1 MHQAETR
8 TMNLALLRVCSI
20 ILVVNGLNGLVSAL
34 WRQFSIGQTDGTY
47 FYVTVSVISVVV
59 GLIALVKKSAWL
71 LKIYALL
78 VILLVLQQISG
89 VLNIGS
95 YFTTSLDSRNVV
107 KMMSNIFLS
116 FNTLFIVTV
125 FLVDYGQGKRLD
137 KEQSLNLG
145 LLRFCAAFFI
155 LRGLNEIIT
164 VSFDMSAMDMSN
176 LERSLSWIAIALGGI
191 SVGVGVLSL
200 AIKRAIVLKVYA
212 IIAII
217 RLLWNMVEYK
227 ASFEIVVNVV
237 FNALFVILYA
247 TFLIESKKHPAP
259 PEVENSPL

>member
-20 ILVVNGLNGLVSAL
+20 ILVVNGLNGLASAL
-34 WRQFSIGQTDGTY
+34 WRQFSIGLTDGMY
-47 FYVTVSVISVVV
+47 FYITASAISIVV
-59 GLIALVKKSAWL
+59 GVIALVKKSAWL
-71 LKIYALL
+71 LKIYALWI
-78 VILLVLQQISG
+78 ILMVLQQIMG
-89 VLNIGS
+89 ATNIGGYS
-95 YFTTSLDSRNVV
+95 AAGLDSQNVV
-107 KMMSNIFLS
+107 KMLTNILLS
-116 FNTLFIVTV
+116 FNTLFVVTV
-125 FLVDYGQGKRLD
+125 FLVDYGRGKQLAR
-137 KEQSLNLG
+137 ERNLNLG

-155 LRGLNEIIT
+155 VRGLNEIIT
-164 VSFDMSAMDMSN
+164 VALDMSAMDMSN

>member
-1 MHQAETR
+1 
-8 TMNLALLRVCSI
+8 MNLALLRVCSI
-20 ILVVNGLNGLVSAL
+20 ILVVNGLNGLASAL
-34 WRQFSIGQTDGTY
+34 WRQFSIGLTDGMY
-47 FYVTVSVISVVV
+47 FYITASAISIVV
-59 GLIALVKKSAWL
+59 GVIALVKKSAWL
-71 LKIYALL
+71 LKIYALWI
-78 VILLVLQQISG
+78 ILMVLQQIMG
-89 VLNIGS
+89 ATNIGGYS
-95 YFTTSLDSRNVV
+95 AAGLDSQNVV
-107 KMMSNIFLS
+107 KMLTNILLS
-116 FNTLFIVTV
+116 FNTLFVVTV
-125 FLVDYGQGKRLD
+125 FLVDYGRGKQLAR
-137 KEQSLNLG
+137 ERNLNLG

-155 LRGLNEIIT
+155 VRGLNEIIT
-164 VSFDMSAMDMSN
+164 VALDMSAMDMSN

>member
-59 GLIALVKKSAWL
+59 GLIVLVKKSAWL

-78 VILLVLQQISG
+78 VIFLVLQQISG

-107 KMMSNIFLS
+107 KMLANILLS
-116 FNTLFIVTV
+116 FNTLFVVTV

-155 LRGLNEIIT
+155 VRGLNEIIT
-164 VSFDMSAMDMSN
+164 VAFDMSAMDMSN
-176 LERSLSWIAIALGGI
+176 LEEAFAWLAIILGGI
-191 SVGVGVLSL
+191 SVGVGALSL
-200 AIKRAIVLKVYA
+200 AIKKAIVLKVYA
-212 IIAII
+212 FIAII
-217 RLLWNMVEYK
+217 HLLWNMVEYK
-227 ASFEIVVNVV
+227 PSFEIVVNVI
-237 FNALFVILYA
+237 FNALFVVLYA
-247 TFLIESKKHPAP
+247 TFLIESKKQAAP
-259 PEVENSPL
+259 RAS

>member
-1 MHQAETR
+1 
-8 TMNLALLRVCSI
+8 MNLALLRVCSI

-34 WRQFSIGQTDGTY
+34 WRQFSIGQADGTY

-107 KMMSNIFLS
+107 KMMSNILLS

-200 AIKRAIVLKVYA
+200 AIKKTIVLKVYA

-247 TFLIESKKHPAP
+247 TFLIESKKYPAS